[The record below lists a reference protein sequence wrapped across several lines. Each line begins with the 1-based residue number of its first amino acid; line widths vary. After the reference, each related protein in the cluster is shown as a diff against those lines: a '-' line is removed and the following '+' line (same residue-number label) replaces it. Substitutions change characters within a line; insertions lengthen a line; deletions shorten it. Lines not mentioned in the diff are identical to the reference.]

1 MHAIMMILLQI
12 QGVFRGK
19 KKGNVLVS
27 TAEKKLL
34 IVLCYY
40 ILFGIVSMV
49 FSSLT
54 SSNISHQLFQAIATH
69 FTCEALGYTPGKCD
83 RGLFE
88 QYSIT
93 WLFSLTLVLL
103 ALIPVVSLVFVL
115 NTGDVKKWLR
125 KKFHIWNKNQASM
138 FTGTPFSHGRRT
150 TSLSINSSMGF

>member
-1 MHAIMMILLQI
+1 MHAIMLILLQI
-12 QGVFRGK
+12 QGVFRRKEKGK
-19 KKGNVLVS
+19 VVVS

-54 SSNISHQLFQAIATH
+54 SSNISRQLFEAIVNH

-83 RGLFE
+83 RGLFQ

-103 ALIPVVSLVFVL
+103 ALIPVVSLLFVL
-115 NTGDVKKWLR
+115 NTEDIKKWLR
-125 KKFHIWNKNQASM
+125 KKFHIRSRNQGSM
-138 FTGTPFSHGRRT
+138 FTRT
-150 TSLSINSSMGF
+150 SILHSRKNSSLSINSSIKS

>member
-1 MHAIMMILLQI
+1 MHAIMLILLQI
-12 QGVFRGK
+12 QGVFRRKEKGK
-19 KKGNVLVS
+19 VVVS

-54 SSNISHQLFQAIATH
+54 SSNISRQLFEAIVSH

-83 RGLFE
+83 RGLFQ

-103 ALIPVVSLVFVL
+103 ALIPVVSLLFVL
-115 NTGDVKKWLR
+115 NTEDIKKWLW
-125 KKFHIWNKNQASM
+125 KKFHIRSRNQESM
-138 FTGTPFSHGRRT
+138 FTRT
-150 TSLSINSSMGF
+150 SILHSRKNSSLSINSSIKS